1 MAKRSLGKVFN
12 EDLRRHD
19 VLSFTIILP
28 TRKLNEKVF
37 ENLTLDLPS
46 TSTVRSLRL
55 NIILEA
61 KNKSA
66 QRQVYEVTNPESYQL
81 LYKKG
86 VDWYEIYDD
95 QQILQTL
102 EAVRYWKMMGVQR
115 GEIHIKNRLQAFEV
129 NVEHEKMLVELI
141 GCDLGE
147 LHVSQSYHDELAFAR
162 RQLARPRQLELRQRD
177 RISYIMEPWAT
188 SMPLPENLKAFATH
202 NRLVTIFH
210 GKESL
215 KVDINVTDLP
225 DAVIHRYFVQAGL
238 GQSET
243 KNDLVLKVCN
253 REEYI
258 VGSKPLID
266 FLWIRHC
273 LKSKQEINLSLVPAP
288 YKDEDDFTSN
298 DWPLI
303 DELTG
308 FRGTHEDLQLKD
320 KDVEQI
326 IVLSLWDC
334 DRKFRA
340 KIVGIDIPNLP
351 TKPPQQVYIV
361 ANILHGNRILS
372 SATTNPK
379 AFTDEVLWNIWLEF
393 DILVKNLPECAKLNL
408 SVYEEKSAE
417 TLLMGNKCPQQS
429 GMDWQMKANSKLLF
443 FVNLLLIDHRSLL
456 QQGEHVLYMWPYPE
470 QDDELFTFEA
480 DRISS
485 KTNPS
490 IEDTVAIHI
499 FLDTY
504 IYPVVLPYA
513 RTLELSCLS
522 PTGTI
527 SSPTNTEVFTF
538 QDPDSLKNMD
548 RLKGFKEQ
556 CANYGRNLPKYLCQ
570 IQWGDMETVQDLHW
584 LLDHWDPQSL
594 DIAIALELL
603 SINFADKNVR
613 SMSVKR
619 LEALSTEE
627 LLRYLLQL
635 VQALKFETYHDSA
648 LARFLI
654 RRSLKSKRLGHFFFW
669 YLRSEISGSP
679 CYRDRFAVI
688 LEAYLRGC
696 RRSILEGFQKQV
708 QLVEKLHRV
717 ATDIKK
723 VLPERGDIPADA
735 STQLQEMLQAADL
748 PKNFQVPFDPRIQ
761 AGEIL
766 VSKCK
771 VMASKKKPLW
781 LEFSCRESDVVD
793 GPPIGVIFKHGD
805 DLRQDMMIVQML
817 VIMDSIWQEHS
828 LDLNLVPYGCISTGY
843 KIGMIEIVRDSRTI
857 ASVQRSKGATGT
869 QVFKD
874 DALHSWLRTECK
886 IEEKYYEA
894 MERFVTSCAGY
905 SIATYILGIGDRHN
919 DNIMITNQGN
929 LFHIDFGHILGNT
942 KRFMGVNREWVP
954 FVLTPDFLYVMG
966 RTKGKSSLYF
976 QRFKDICT
984 QAYIALRSH
993 SQLLVTLFSLMM
1005 LTGLPE
1011 LSNDADLHYLK
1022 EALALGR
1029 GEDFAKKHLLYQISI
1044 CENLNWTVQ
1053 ANWWIHL
1060 KIGNKQS

>member
-1 MAKRSLGKVFN
+1 MAKSFEGPIFTQCLKVDTLSL
-12 EDLRRHD
+12 
-19 VLSFTIILP
+19 IITLP
-28 TRKLNEKVF
+28 TKKPNERTF
-37 ENLTLDLPS
+37 EQLSLDIRS
-46 TSTVRSLRL
+46 NSTVRNLRL
-55 NIILEA
+55 SIVLTARKE
-61 KNKSA
+61 SA

-102 EAVRYWKMMGVQR
+102 EAVKYWNARGFRK
-115 GEIHIKNRLQAFEV
+115 GEIHVKNRLQAFEV
-129 NVEHEKMLVELI
+129 NAEHEQLLIELI
-141 GCDLGE
+141 GYNLGAID
-147 LHVSQSYHDELAFAR
+147 VCRYSHDELAFAR
-162 RQLARPRQLELRQRD
+162 RQLARPRHLELRQRD
-177 RISYIMEPWAT
+177 RMSYFMEPWAT
-188 SMPLPENLKAFATH
+188 SVPVPENLKALVTQEQ
-202 NRLVTIFH
+202 LVTIVY
-210 GKESL
+210 GKECL
-215 KVDINVTDLP
+215 KVKLNVNDLP
-225 DAVIHRYFVQAGL
+225 DMVIQMCFQQNSL
-238 GQSET
+238 DSSQL
-243 KNDLVLKVCN
+243 KDDLVLQVYG

-258 VGSKPLID
+258 VGKKPLID

-273 LKSKQEINLSLVPAP
+273 LKTKQEMILSLVQNSFENE
-288 YKDEDDFTSN
+288 DELPSV

-308 FRGTHEDLQLKD
+308 FSATHEELQLKD
-320 KDVEQI
+320 KDVEEI
-326 IVLSLWDC
+326 IVLSLWDF
-334 DRKFRA
+334 DRTFRV
-340 KIVGIDIPNLP
+340 KIVGIDIPILP
-351 TKPPQQVYIV
+351 PKCPSQVYVV
-361 ANILHGNRILS
+361 ASILHGSRILS
-372 SATTNPK
+372 SVSTEPK
-379 AFTDEVLWNIWLEF
+379 PFDDEVLWNLWLEF
-393 DILVKNLPECAKLNL
+393 DILLKNLPECSKLNL
-408 SVYEEKSAE
+408 SVYEKSAD
-417 TLLMGNKCPQQS
+417 TLLRGTKPLQQL
-429 GMDWQMKANSKLLF
+429 GTDYQTKGHSKMLY

-456 QQGEHVLYMWPYPE
+456 QQGEHILYMWPYPE
-470 QDDELFTFEA
+470 QEEELFTFEA

-485 KTNPS
+485 NTNPNTEGGLAVS
-490 IEDTVAIHI
+490 IM
-499 FLDTY
+499 LDTY
-504 IYPVVLPYA
+504 AYPVVLPYS
-513 RTLELSCLS
+513 RTVELSCLS
-522 PTGTI
+522 PTGTLTR
-527 SSPTNTEVFTF
+527 SKGQEEVDF
-538 QDPDSLKNMD
+538 QDPFCPTDMD
-548 RLKGFKEQ
+548 RLKAFKEQ
-556 CANYGRNLPKYLCQ
+556 SAKYGDNLPKYLHQ
-570 IQWGDMETVQDLHW
+570 IQWGNMETVQDIHW
-584 LLDHWDPQSL
+584 LLDHWNPQSL

-603 SINFADKNVR
+603 GINFADKTVR

-619 LEALSTEE
+619 LELLSTEE

-635 VQALKFETYHDSA
+635 VQALKFEAYHDSA

-654 RRSLKSKRLGHFFFW
+654 RRALRSKRLGHFFFW

-679 CYRDRFAVI
+679 CYHDRFAVI

-696 RRSILEGFQKQV
+696 RPSILQGFQKQV

-717 ATDIKK
+717 VTDIKK
-723 VLPERGDIPADA
+723 ILPERGDLPANA
-735 STQLQEMLQAADL
+735 NSQLQEMLLSADL

-766 VSKCK
+766 LDKCK

-781 LEFSCRESDVVD
+781 LEFSCGESDLVD
-793 GPPIGVIFKHGD
+793 SPPIGIIFKHGD
-805 DLRQDMMIVQML
+805 DLRQDMIIVQML

-843 KIGMIEIVRDSRTI
+843 KIGMIEVVRDARTI
-857 ASVQRSKGATGT
+857 ASVQRTKGAAGT

-874 DALHSWLRTECK
+874 DALHTWLRTQCQ

-919 DNIMITNQGN
+919 DNIMITDQGN

-954 FVLTPDFLYVMG
+954 FVLTPDFLYMMG

-976 QRFKDICT
+976 QKFKDICS
-984 QAYIALRSH
+984 QAYFALRAH
-993 SQLLVTLFSLMM
+993 SRLLVTLFSLMM

-1011 LSNDADLHYLK
+1011 LTNDGDLHYLK

-1029 GEDFAKKHLLYQISI
+1029 DEDFAKKHILYQISI

-1060 KIGNKQS
+1060 KIGSKQS